1 MRQMPP
7 SIVHFIF
14 IAGSIHLLNLR
25 AEQPGNHEVL
35 LQSSTEA
42 LSELGKSY
50 PVAQKASTELE
61 SLIEKWRS
69 AKEAEKRAAET
80 NRAAQ
85 EVENS
90 MSSGRAIR
98 PGVSGFHD
106 VDFSPLEELGE
117 FMDLKKG
124 QQPATKSV
132 FDMPADIGFHEQLSL
147 DQNAYEDITRFD
159 GPLLLVS
166 ASGTRREIKR
176 YVEASTDESVSI
188 NRTVDAYFGLD
199 PANDVNLKQND
210 VLAERLLQD
219 GEPIEEHV
227 RDVIDL
233 SFLPWD
239 VYLGNVQANDTMA
252 LDWQSMTKNYAPW
265 NDMLEAADGTHS
277 NYTFDGLLNG
287 WMPAS
292 RKIYRGLVDTT
303 DWVDITTFADVD
315 SPDPDIVHIWFSIKY
330 VKGGVLRAQKYALD
344 YKQFLPLKAH
354 PTADDFY
361 PALMRFADYWDSHV
375 KDEISLTLPDESWSD
390 MGKHAFAVE
399 LVGRAGGVTPRYGAF
414 ERDYGG
420 SEYDGFQDIMTMSL
434 TANLAWG
441 RFAQAKAIL
450 ENYMDWYVYDNGA
463 IKMRGPAVPQ
473 FGMSLSLIARYVQ
486 YTGDTALPEKYK
498 TKILA
503 WANML
508 TTRQDENLKLPE
520 DDPYYGLISGWSES
534 DAALRNDA
542 WRFEKPYWNNAA
554 FAARGLKDLSKI
566 ETFADHANDWN
577 TRAEQLINQTSL
589 KLDQWIQRNFTP
601 AYVPVLP
608 NETTHVLEDLAE
620 KGDAS
625 SQWWPHRVYSELL
638 QASVLSS
645 NHTDM
650 IIDSMRA
657 YGITSVG
664 VVANVTPLRAET
676 RDILGFI
683 SYGYALSLLL
693 QDRLDEFVLFLY
705 SHRYH
710 VYNRGLW
717 LAAEVAGTGGGSST
731 YCQPSQF
738 TVPVLLRAALLFDHP
753 DKDVLLVG
761 RGVPRKW
768 LSKGK
773 VGVQRAPTKWGSV
786 DLDMQLD
793 EKTGTITTV
802 LGFSKAPPAEV
813 WVKLRVPKGSQLK
826 NVTVDGSATK
836 WMGEEVILKLA
847 STARSATVVGTF

>member
-1 MRQMPP
+1 MPRH
-7 SIVHFIF
+7 SFIKSLFFSSF
-14 IAGSIHLLNLR
+14 ILTSLAGRGPVKH
-25 AEQPGNHEVL
+25 PKPYHEVP
-35 LQSSTEA
+35 QFSGNDYTGFPDST
-42 LSELGKSY
+42 
-50 PVAQKASTELE
+50 
-61 SLIEKWRS
+61 S
-69 AKEAEKRAAET
+69 ADHLNPRQET
-80 NRAAQ
+80 T
-85 EVENS
+85 
-90 MSSGRAIR
+90 
-98 PGVSGFHD
+98 
-106 VDFSPLEELGE
+106 VDGLTSIDTFTYKGE
-117 FMDLKKG
+117 
-124 QQPATKSV
+124 TWT
-132 FDMPADIGFHEQLSL
+132 
-147 DQNAYEDITRFD
+147 AYEDITRFD
-159 GPLLLVS
+159 GPLVLVS

-265 NDMLEAADGTHS
+265 NDMSEAADGTHS

-390 MGKHAFAVE
+390 IGKHAFAVE

-486 YTGDTALPEKYK
+486 YTGDTAFPEKYK

-508 TTRQDENLKLPE
+508 TARQDENLKLPE

-650 IIDSMRA
+650 VIDSMRA

-664 VVANVTPLRAET
+664 VVANVTPLRSDT

-683 SYGYALSLLL
+683 SYGYALSLLV

-753 DKDVLLVG
+753 DKDALLVG

-793 EKTGTITTV
+793 EKTGTIMTV

-813 WVKLRVPKGSQLK
+813 WVKLRIPEGSQLK
-826 NVTVDGSATK
+826 NVTVDGRAAEWK
-836 WMGEEVILKLA
+836 GEEVILKLA
-847 STARSATVVGTF
+847 STARNATVVGTF

>member
-1 MRQMPP
+1 MPRH
-7 SIVHFIF
+7 SFIKSLFFSSF
-14 IAGSIHLLNLR
+14 ILTSLAGRGPVKH
-25 AEQPGNHEVL
+25 PKPYHEVP
-35 LQSSTEA
+35 QRSGNDYTGFPDSTTTDH
-42 LSELGKSY
+42 LN
-50 PVAQKASTELE
+50 PRQ
-61 SLIEKWRS
+61 
-69 AKEAEKRAAET
+69 ET
-80 NRAAQ
+80 T
-85 EVENS
+85 
-90 MSSGRAIR
+90 
-98 PGVSGFHD
+98 
-106 VDFSPLEELGE
+106 VDGLTSIDTFTYNGE
-117 FMDLKKG
+117 
-124 QQPATKSV
+124 TWT
-132 FDMPADIGFHEQLSL
+132 
-147 DQNAYEDITRFD
+147 AYEDITRFD
-159 GPLLLVS
+159 GPLVLVS

-219 GEPIEEHV
+219 GEPVEEHV

-239 VYLGNVQANDTMA
+239 VYLGN
-252 LDWQSMTKNYAPW
+252 
-265 NDMLEAADGTHS
+265 
-277 NYTFDGLLNG
+277 
-287 WMPAS
+287 
-292 RKIYRGLVDTT
+292 IYRGLVDTT

-330 VKGGVLRAQKYALD
+330 VKGRVLRAQKYALD

-354 PTADDFY
+354 PTANDFY

-390 MGKHAFAVE
+390 IGKHAFAVE

-650 IIDSMRA
+650 VIDSMRA

-664 VVANVTPLRAET
+664 VVANVTPLRSDT

-683 SYGYALSLLL
+683 SYGYALSLLV

-710 VYNRGLW
+710 
-717 LAAEVAGTGGGSST
+717 
-731 YCQPSQF
+731 PSQF

-753 DKDVLLVG
+753 DKDALLVG

-793 EKTGTITTV
+793 EKAGTITTV

-813 WVKLRVPKGSQLK
+813 WVKMRIPEGSQLK
-826 NVTVDGSATK
+826 NVTVNGSATEWK
-836 WMGEEVILKLA
+836 GEQVILKLA